1 MRTTGIR
8 NGTPTRAKRAALLAA
23 VLACLALPSLTPAP
37 AVQAQTQTQ
46 AKTQV
51 RAKAPAHVTASSGD
65 ATADKDEP
73 EIALSRDEAGA
84 GATVTVRGSGW
95 RPDTLL
101 TLLLCGQNAI
111 GGTNA
116 CANAEG
122 QAVTTDGSGRFS
134 EELPV
139 AEPPKPCPCVVRAA
153 TVTGEYAAADAAF
166 EVAGH
171 PVEPLPE
178 RRTGGRLAVLAA
190 RLEGEGGLL
199 NWFGAPQERTLVLTV
214 GNLGSDRARD
224 PLFEVGTSHGILAP
238 EWERQQWRGTVDP
251 GEKARIELPVELA
264 SGAHGKYTVAAKL
277 DRRVLTEQPWEVGR
291 PWGVTLF
298 WVLLCVVVPAVVFR
312 LGMLIVDHLRPRG
325 PDDPAATPATPAAPS
340 RTRRRRAGR
349 VDRTRRSAEDAGA
362 SPDGEPSPDRRP
374 TTDAGPPAAGP
385 PGGADAPT
393 AATRALTTRR
403 APGTRL
409 RDRLRAGAG
418 LRAGPEHAPR
428 PARSSQRGR
437 PWFAPDMAARPRIR
451 GERPR
456 PGEERAPEP
465 GESGE
470 PGESRGGVG

>member
-1 MRTTGIR
+1 MRTSSIR
-8 NGTPTRAKRAALLAA
+8 NGTPGRAGRAALLVA
-23 VLACLALPSLTPAP
+23 VLACFALPSLTHASATPAS
-37 AVQAQTQTQ
+37 AQA
-46 AKTQV
+46 
-51 RAKAPAHVTASSGD
+51 
-65 ATADKDEP
+65 ATDKNKDEDKDKDKDKP

-84 GATVTVRGSGW
+84 GATVTVRGTGW

-134 EELPV
+134 KKLPV
-139 AEPPKPCPCVVRAA
+139 AEPPEACPCVVRAA

-224 PLFEVGTSHGILAP
+224 PVFEVGTSHGVLAP

-251 GEKARIELPVELA
+251 GEKARVELPVELA

-312 LGMLIVDHLRPRG
+312 MGMLLVDRLRPRG
-325 PDDPAATPATPAAPS
+325 PDDPAAAPTGPS
-340 RTRRRRAGR
+340 RGRRRRTGR
-349 VDRTRRSAEDAGA
+349 VGGRARWPAGGPEPPPDAQP
-362 SPDGEPSPDRRP
+362 SPEREPSA
-374 TTDAGPPAAGP
+374 DAGPPAGADAE
-385 PGGADAPT
+385 ADAPT
-393 AATRALTTRR
+393 PATRARMTRR
-403 APGTRL
+403 GSGTRL
-409 RDRLRAGAG
+409 RDRLRAGAA
-418 LRAGPEHAPR
+418 LRAEPEHAPR
-428 PARSSQRGR
+428 PAGAEGRGR
-437 PWFAPDMAARPRIR
+437 PWFAPDLAARPR
-451 GERPR
+451 PR
-456 PGEERAPEP
+456 EERAPEP

-470 PGESRGGVG
+470 PGERRGGAG

>member
-1 MRTTGIR
+1 MR
-8 NGTPTRAKRAALLAA
+8 NGTPNGAGRAALVAA
-23 VLACLALPSLTPAP
+23 VLACLALPSLTPATATP
-37 AVQAQTQTQ
+37 ASATPASATSATATPASAQAQAQ
-46 AKTQV
+46 A
-51 RAKAPAHVTASSGD
+51 AS
-65 ATADKDEP
+65 DKDKP
-73 EIALSRDEAGA
+73 EITLSRDEAGA

-134 EELPV
+134 KKLPV
-139 AEPPKPCPCVVRAA
+139 AEPPEACPCVVRAA

-224 PLFEVGTSHGILAP
+224 PVFEVGTSHGVLAP

-264 SGAHGKYTVAAKL
+264 SGAHGAYTVAAKL

-298 WVLLCVVVPAVVFR
+298 WLLLCVVVPAVVFR
-312 LGMLIVDHLRPRG
+312 VGMLIVDRLRPRG
-325 PDDPAATPATPAAPS
+325 PDDPAAAPTGPP
-340 RTRRRRAGR
+340 RGRRRRRTGR
-349 VDRTRRSAEDAGA
+349 VGGRARW
-362 SPDGEPSPDRRP
+362 
-374 TTDAGPPAAGP
+374 PAAGP
-385 PGGADAPT
+385 EPPPDAESSPEREPSADTGPPAGADAPT
-393 AATRALTTRR
+393 PATRARTTRR
-403 APGTRL
+403 GSGTRL
-409 RDRLRAGAG
+409 RDRLRAGAA

-428 PARSSQRGR
+428 PARAEGRGR
-437 PWFAPDMAARPRIR
+437 PWFVPDMAARS
-451 GERPR
+451 RPR
-456 PGEERAPEP
+456 EERAPEP

-470 PGESRGGVG
+470 PGERRGGAG